1 MRRPWTGR
9 RPVPTWPLTFLWG
22 LSLLLQ
28 VSTLSA
34 DDAAKPDSAPVREF
48 RGETAEENTTAV
60 PQAVI
65 GAAQAYEDA
74 WKALGLKESPGVVD
88 FEKEVI
94 FLATTRGSRIQLR
107 CRDEGEGK
115 LQVMAI
121 ATRDIRPGLR
131 YLIGVFLKKDWQEVN
146 GTSIP

>member
-1 MRRPWTGR
+1 MEA
-9 RPVPTWPLTFLWG
+9 
-22 LSLLLQ
+22 
-28 VSTLSA
+28 STLSA

-131 YLIGVFLKKDWQEVN
+131 YLIGVFLKKDWKEVN
-146 GTSIP
+146 GTPIR

>member
-1 MRRPWTGR
+1 M
-9 RPVPTWPLTFLWG
+9 
-22 LSLLLQ
+22 
-28 VSTLSA
+28 SA
-34 DDAAKPDSAPVREF
+34 DEPAKPDPAPVREL
-48 RGETAEENTTAV
+48 RGETEEENATVV
-60 PQAVI
+60 PQSVI

-74 WKALGLKESPGVVD
+74 WKVLGLKESPGMVD
-88 FEKEVI
+88 FEKEVV

-131 YLIGVFLKKDWQEVN
+131 YAVGVFLRKDWKEIN
-146 GTSIP
+146 GSPIP